1 MTSTRSMAKALE
13 VWKKNSPDLEGSTL
27 GTQTDLFR
35 LETVSV
41 FMACGLPLSKI
52 DGLRDYLQKHSKL
65 QLTDVSHLRTYVT
78 LVRNIEVDRIKASVQ
93 NSKYLS
99 VIFDG
104 SSRVDEVL
112 AVILRYVTKG
122 NYVNNDY
129 II

>member
-1 MTSTRSMAKALE
+1 MAKALE
-13 VWKKNSPDLEGSTL
+13 VWRKNSPDLEGSTL
-27 GTQTDLFR
+27 GSQTDLFC
-35 LETVSV
+35 LNTVSV

-104 SSRVDEVL
+104 SSRVDEVFSS
-112 AVILRYVTKG
+112 
-122 NYVNNDY
+122 
-129 II
+129 